1 MKSWPTANQEEAMR
15 ELFIEELE
23 EVVGG
28 WKKPPCK
35 CCLPSTMACC
45 EEGECDTCCDIY

>member
-1 MKSWPTANQEEAMR
+1 MR

-23 EVVGG
+23 QVVGG
-28 WKKPPCK
+28 RRKPPCQ

-45 EEGECDTCCDIY
+45 EEAPPCDTCCDGGPVEL

>member
-1 MKSWPTANQEEAMR
+1 MR

-23 EVVGG
+23 QVQGG
-28 WKKPPCK
+28 SRKPPQPCH

-45 EEGECDTCCDIY
+45 EEGVCDTCCYEA